1 MTNQERIADLEAAL
15 AQQREQTATLLEQN
29 ARLVERV
36 RELEARLAKDS
47 HNSGKPPSSDGLKRQ
62 LPRTRSLRRAS
73 GKRTGGQLGHP
84 GETLHLVAEPDA
96 VEEHRP
102 GVCVTCQAA
111 LDTEAEVVGVVERR
125 QVYDLPPVRL
135 RVTEHQ
141 ALRLRCPTCQQ
152 VTDGTFPAEA
162 PSRAQYGPRL
172 RALAVYLVE
181 QQLLPYERACEVLAD
196 VCGAPLSEGTLAQW
210 LQQGAEALEPVEEA
224 IKAALTQAP
233 LLHHDET
240 GVRRVGKLAWAHVTC
255 TARLTHYAIHA
266 KRGREATDAIGILP
280 IYTGVSVH
288 DGWKPYQ
295 AYTTCRHA
303 LCNVHHLRELTF
315 VEEQEQQQQAWAA
328 AMKTL
333 LQEMKVATED
343 ARAQGQARIA
353 AAQRADFVA
362 RYEALL
368 VGGLAAN
375 PPPTRRPRQR
385 GRLKQSAARNLL
397 ERLWLQQD
405 QVLAFLDDLTIPFD
419 NNQAERDVRMLKTQ
433 QKVSGGFRSEA
444 GATAFARIRGYLSS
458 LRKQGVALLD
468 ALRSL
473 FAGAPLYPALG

>member
-1 MTNQERIADLEAAL
+1 MTNQERIAELEAKL
-15 AQQREQTATLLEQN
+15 AQQREQMATLLAQN

-96 VEEHRP
+96 VEQHRP

-135 RVTEHQ
+135 QVTEHQ
-141 ALRLRCPTCQQ
+141 ALRLRCPACQQ

-181 QQLLPYERACEVLAD
+181 QQLLPYERTCELLAD
-196 VCGAPLSEGTLAQW
+196 VCGAPLSEGVLATW

-224 IKAALTQAP
+224 LKAALTQAAV
-233 LLHHDET
+233 LHHDET
-240 GVRRVGKLAWAHVTC
+240 GVRRGGKLAWAHVTC
-255 TARLTHYAIHA
+255 TERLTHYAIHA
-266 KRGREATDAIGILP
+266 KRGSAATEAIGILP
-280 IYTGVSVH
+280 TYQGVSVH

-295 AYTTCRHA
+295 AYTQCRHA
-303 LCNVHHLRELTF
+303 LCNVHHLRELTYL
-315 VEEQEQQQQAWAA
+315 EEAYQQRWATD
-328 AMKTL
+328 MKTL
-333 LQEMKVATED
+333 LHEMKTATDD
-343 ARAQGQARIA
+343 ARRQGQRQLA
-353 AAQRADFVA
+353 AAPHAALVA
-362 RYEALL
+362 RYETLL
-368 VGGLAAN
+368 ASGLAAN
-375 PPPTRRPRQR
+375 PPPTRRPKQR
-385 GRLKQSAARNLL
+385 GRLKQSPARNLL

-405 QVLAFLDDLTIPFD
+405 QVLAFLADLTIPFD

-433 QKVSGGFRSEA
+433 QKVSGCFRSEA
-444 GATAFARIRGYLSS
+444 GAAAFACIRGYLST
-458 LRKQGVALLD
+458 LRKQGIGLLD
-468 ALRSL
+468 ALRAL